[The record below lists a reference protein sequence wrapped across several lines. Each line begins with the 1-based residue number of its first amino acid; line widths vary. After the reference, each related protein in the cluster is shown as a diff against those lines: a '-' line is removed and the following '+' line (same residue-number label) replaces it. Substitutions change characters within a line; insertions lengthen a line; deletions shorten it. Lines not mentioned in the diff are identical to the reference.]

1 MHLRWLVRRR
11 EQHRLAIHRQHRVQ
25 LQARGR
31 DRLPV
36 GQQAPRVVQVATG
49 EQNPRRGAV
58 RQAIDQRDPGIVA
71 LLRQQLSGTRRRVDA
86 EDLDVPLVT
95 RLHRGVR
102 AESIPARPGQ
112 VLERRGVPA
121 HPGEL
126 ATRRRR
132 HLRDPEAHRCVRC
145 PRRRVAEAGRR
156 AGRVRRIGDVPALHL
171 RRVHPRNQ
179 QPLTVRCPP
188 VASIAP
194 HLLSR
199 HMLRQPEANV
209 RRARRHHGVRP
220 GYRPVC
226 GAVCLNHSQG
236 APADVGDAPPRGIRA
251 RIDHRLRCREPADR
265 GSRGTDRPELP
276 GEGEDQ

>member
-1 MHLRWLVRRR
+1 MHLGRLLRRR
-11 EQHRLAIHRQHRVQ
+11 EQHRLAIYRQYCIQ

-36 GQQAPRVVQVATG
+36 SQQAPGVVQVATG
-49 EQNPRRGAV
+49 EQSPRRRAV
-58 RQAIDQRDPGIVA
+58 RQAFDQGDPGIVT
-71 LLRQQLSGTRRRVDA
+71 LLRQQLGSPRRRVDA
-86 EDLDVPLVT
+86 QDLDVPLVA

-112 VLERRGVPA
+112 VLERRSVPA
-121 HPGEL
+121 HPGER
-126 ATRRRR
+126 AARCRRG
-132 HLRDPEAHRCVRC
+132 DPEAHRGVRR
-145 PRRRVAEAGRR
+145 PRRRIAEAGRR

-171 RRVHPRNQ
+171 RRVHPGNQ

-188 VASIAP
+188 VAPVAP

-209 RRARRHHGVRP
+209 RRVRRRHGVRP
-220 GYRPVC
+220 GYHPVS
-226 GAVCLNHSQG
+226 GAVCLNHPQG

-265 GSRGTDRPELP
+265 ASRRTDRPELP